1 MAKGN
6 AEEGNTVSTV
16 ALLGIAIAFVVGI
29 CLLVLRMAISLRN
42 LKNLEF
48 LSYVVCAVA
57 AVAAATVGA
66 VCLTHRLEDKYYNFE
81 GSAH

>member
-1 MAKGN
+1 M
-6 AEEGNTVSTV
+6 
-16 ALLGIAIAFVVGI
+16 VGI